1 MSENGILI
9 SHPLD
14 LDPKSLLKN
23 MDKRTGNRDALIK
36 WISINLIEGT
46 DYAARRGSKKNLE
59 KPGAEKIV
67 SATGL
72 TPTFPSLNK
81 YEESAYSGV
90 DIKEIVIRCELKMH
104 NMVIGTG
111 IGGRLVK
118 EDHGNINK
126 ALKMAKKSAL
136 IDAVITTYGLTAM
149 FDQDWNEK
157 DQKEQRQR
165 EMRANTKQ
173 PQAKKPSTLE
183 EMKQSEH
190 KLKNAQVFIEKE
202 KKSAKNQTKDE
213 LTKNIFKVIDNIKG
227 EQKAQVLDFISRS
240 IGSRVDFDKK
250 TFATDIKKDDL
261 CKLADGIK
269 AILTGKE
276 VI

>member
-9 SHPLD
+9 NHPLD
-14 LDPKSLLKN
+14 LDTKSLLKN
-23 MDKRTGNRDALIK
+23 MDKRTGTRDALIK
-36 WISINLIEGT
+36 WISTNLIEGT

-72 TPTFPSLNK
+72 TPEFPSLNK

-90 DIKEIVIRCELKMH
+90 DIKEIVIRCELRMH

-183 EMKQSEH
+183 DMKEQ
-190 KLKNAQVFIEKE
+190 E

-213 LTKNIFKVIDNIKG
+213 LTKNIFKVIDNMKG

-250 TFATDIKKDDL
+250 TFAADIKKDDL

>member
-23 MDKRTGNRDALIK
+23 MDKRTSNRDALIK
-36 WISINLIEGT
+36 WISTNLIEGT

-90 DIKEIVIRCELKMH
+90 DIKEIVIRCELTMH
-104 NMVIGTG
+104 NMVVGTG

-183 EMKQSEH
+183 EMK
-190 KLKNAQVFIEKE
+190 KKE
-202 KKSAKNQTKDE
+202 APKSADKQTKEE
-213 LTKNIFKVIDNIKG
+213 LTQNIYKVIDKTKG
-227 EQKAQVLDFISRS
+227 KPEHAQILDFITLKVGNRA
-240 IGSRVDFDKK
+240 DFDNKS
-250 TFATDIKKDDL
+250 FSADIKKDDL